1 MLFEIKGTRFE
12 DGDVKYFH
20 YDNMTNVL
28 KDADGNIFEL
38 NRQANTKIYIFDELP
53 KKS

>member
-1 MLFEIKGTRFE
+1 MRF
-12 DGDVKYFH
+12 KYS
-20 YDNMTNVL
+20 
-28 KDADGNIFEL
+28 DGNIFEL